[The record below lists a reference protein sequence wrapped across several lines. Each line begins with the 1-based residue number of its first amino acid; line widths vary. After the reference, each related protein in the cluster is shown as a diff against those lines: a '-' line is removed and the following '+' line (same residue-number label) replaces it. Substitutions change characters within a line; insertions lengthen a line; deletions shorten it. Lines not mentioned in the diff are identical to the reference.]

1 MGLFDK
7 VKETLGTAADKAK
20 EAAEI
25 AADKAKDLAE
35 TAKQKAKIA
44 EAEKNIKD
52 VYTSM
57 GKALFEQFPDLAK
70 EKFPEQIGKIDEF
83 KGVIEAAKAAIA
95 ALADNVGSKVEE
107 VKEEV
112 KEEAEE
118 VKEAVEEKVEEIKE
132 AVK

>member
-7 VKETLGTAADKAK
+7 VKETLGNAADKAK

-35 TAKQKAKIA
+35 TTKQKAKIA

-57 GKALFEQFPDLAK
+57 GKALLEQFPDLAK

-83 KGVIEAAKAAIA
+83 KGVIAAAKAVIA
-95 ALADNVGSKVEE
+95 SLADKPGDKVEPAA
-107 VKEEV
+107 
-112 KEEAEE
+112 AEE
-118 VKEAVEEKVEEIKE
+118 VKEAAEEKAE
-132 AVK
+132 